1 MKNAASKHF
10 GVAISAI
17 NEPADF
23 PPIFLPTFIPDIYH
37 VAILA
42 QALCP
47 LLDTKWKRKSP
58 GPAFMLIV

>member
-1 MKNAASKHF
+1 MENAASKHF
-10 GVAISAI
+10 GVAIRAA

-23 PPIFLPTFIPDIYH
+23 PTIFLPTDIYH

-47 LLDTKWKRKSP
+47 LLD
-58 GPAFMLIV
+58 I